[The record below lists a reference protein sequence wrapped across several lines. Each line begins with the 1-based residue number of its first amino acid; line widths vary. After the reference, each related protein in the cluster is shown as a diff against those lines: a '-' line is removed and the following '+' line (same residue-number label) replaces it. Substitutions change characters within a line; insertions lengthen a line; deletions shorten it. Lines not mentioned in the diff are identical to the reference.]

1 MLIMMQRKRSFIGH
15 LRLADFGLSR
25 RLERGGRAFTICGT
39 IQYMGEEKLPALQML
54 EGINA
59 PTVEELF

>member
-1 MLIMMQRKRSFIGH
+1 MLEKWSVPGH

-39 IQYMGEEKLPALQML
+39 IQYMGEMSHRHLHLYLHTML
-54 EGINA
+54 IC
-59 PTVEELF
+59 

>member
-1 MLIMMQRKRSFIGH
+1 MMNNLITGH

-39 IQYMGEEKLPALQML
+39 IQYMGKSI
-54 EGINA
+54 INQEMK
-59 PTVEELF
+59 TMCVICICWTSH

>member
-1 MLIMMQRKRSFIGH
+1 MLEKWSVLGH

-39 IQYMGEEKLPALQML
+39 IQYMGEVSHRRLHSYFNLL
-54 EGINA
+54 SFVI
-59 PTVEELF
+59 

>member
-1 MLIMMQRKRSFIGH
+1 MIEIFKHKIPVRTAPLNLKWFVPGH

-39 IQYMGEEKLPALQML
+39 IQYMGE
-54 EGINA
+54 N
-59 PTVEELF
+59 